1 MTANAMQ
8 GDREIC
14 LAAGMNDYISKP
26 VALHELIAAL
36 NRQSDGKKSAELV
49 PNNVMPLAV

>member
-1 MTANAMQ
+1 
-8 GDREIC
+8 
-14 LAAGMNDYISKP
+14 MNDYISKP

-36 NRQSDGKKSAELV
+36 NRQSDGKKSVELV